1 MSSGSSFKVALIYER
16 WLCSN
21 PPACTCQGHDR
32 VIRLGEM
39 LWYVDP
45 GRGNSV
51 TFSFRE
57 MAKLYTSEYD
67 VFKGSFLI
75 VQAEFGLLRLQPLG
89 LVHSPLLQYEKTAMS
104 YLTFTVMKGN
114 IKLSNCQRGVVW
126 YMKIAHIVFEV
137 RPGLV
142 ECVEWM
148 LQLIFNIA
156 RMNEW
161 HCAVSVKY
169 VFRWSERSLQAVVFG
184 VNWWLV
190 LTPLFPPLC
199 TPRLPLLL
207 WVPGGPWW
215 PLQGN

>member
-1 MSSGSSFKVALIYER
+1 
-16 WLCSN
+16 
-21 PPACTCQGHDR
+21 
-32 VIRLGEM
+32 
-39 LWYVDP
+39 
-45 GRGNSV
+45 
-51 TFSFRE
+51 

-89 LVHSPLLQYEKTAMS
+89 LVHSPLLQYEKTSMS

-169 VFRWSERSLQAVVFG
+169 VFRWSERSLQAVGFG

-190 LTPLFPPLC
+190 LTPLFPPSAPHGFLSC
-199 TPRLPLLL
+199 CGCQ
-207 WVPGGPWW
+207 VAPGGPSRAIKLVW
-215 PLQGN
+215 LQTSDSWCIRQPNNMCMQ